1 MCQLEAPGTVVARLT
16 LCRSG
21 SAMTE
26 FALILPVL
34 LLVFAGVSEYAHA
47 IDNWRKLTLL
57 ARTVSDL
64 TAQGDTQNP
73 IGSGLMADIFASSN
87 AVLRPFD
94 SSGVKIV
101 VSAMGVDLTKLNLIP
116 KVCSSTAS
124 ANATARGLGAAS
136 DLTVPA
142 GFQTTGVRYIL
153 TEANMDYRPLL
164 GSALVKLLGNANG
177 TFSFKVSM
185 PWPARVGKKYGANT
199 YTEVVLPGGEECK

>member
-1 MCQLEAPGTVVARLT
+1 MRQLKPAGSAVAALAR
-16 LCRSG
+16 CRAG

-26 FALILPVL
+26 FALLLPVL
-34 LLVFAGVSEYAHA
+34 LLILAGVSEYAHA

-73 IGSGLMADIFASSN
+73 VSSGLMGDILASSS

-101 VSAMGVDLTKLNLIP
+101 VSAMGVDLTKLNLVP

-124 ANATARGLGAAS
+124 ANATARGLGGAA
-136 DLTVPA
+136 DLTVPP

-153 TEANMDYRPLL
+153 TEASMDYRPML
-164 GSALVKLLGNANG
+164 GSALLKLFGQASG

-185 PWPARVGKKYGANT
+185 PWPARGGRKYGANT
-199 YTEVVLPGGEECK
+199 YTEVILPGGAECK